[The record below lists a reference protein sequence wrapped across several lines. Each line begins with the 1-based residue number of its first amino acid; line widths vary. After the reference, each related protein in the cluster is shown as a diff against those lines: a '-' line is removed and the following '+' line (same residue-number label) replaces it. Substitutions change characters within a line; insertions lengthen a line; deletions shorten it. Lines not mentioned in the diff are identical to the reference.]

1 MINQKFIATSL
12 VWAAIAFTLSR
23 IIWPDLPSASPPA
36 NTQMP
41 FFIIFSI
48 IEALAFGFG
57 IAFSLTMWSKF
68 SARFGGDWLA
78 KLSFISVV
86 WLLASW
92 WPHDNM
98 HRVTEHGDY
107 WGLLK
112 LEYGFHATLM
122 LAGVIL
128 AFFLATRIMD
138 DKLVK
143 KTSTK

>member
-1 MINQKFIATSL
+1 
-12 VWAAIAFTLSR
+12 
-23 IIWPDLPSASPPA
+23 
-36 NTQMP
+36 
-41 FFIIFSI
+41 
-48 IEALAFGFG
+48 
-57 IAFSLTMWSKF
+57 
-68 SARFGGDWLA
+68 
-78 KLSFISVV
+78 
-86 WLLASW
+86 
-92 WPHDNM
+92 M

-122 LAGVIL
+122 IAGVIL